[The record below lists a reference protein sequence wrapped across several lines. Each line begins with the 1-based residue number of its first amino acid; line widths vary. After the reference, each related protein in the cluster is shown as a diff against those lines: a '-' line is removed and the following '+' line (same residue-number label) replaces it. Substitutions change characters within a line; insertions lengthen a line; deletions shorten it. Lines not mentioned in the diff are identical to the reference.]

1 MNPRLSEQSISSS
14 SELDWRVLALL
25 VGILASAAA
34 LVAGLPLG
42 VSIVAVF
49 LFAGPHNWFEA
60 RYFLGR
66 LPARFGPLRGFFLA
80 GFVGTLLLTAA
91 FTAIPELARR
101 FDWSDMAWNTSIA
114 AWNTAL
120 ILWIAGLTY
129 WRSRTPPCRDW
140 PWIWPI
146 AWTLVAVNW
155 LAPLS
160 INLALVYLHPL
171 LALVFLDRE
180 LGRRRSPWR
189 TAYRTALVALPLCLA
204 AIAWAQYGAPPLPG
218 DDVISLQIQRHVGAD
233 SLPSVSPRLLVA
245 WHAYLELL
253 HYGVWVLAV
262 PLVGVRTLPWKVANT
277 PLGRRS
283 FAWRGALTAFVLIG
297 GAIVFALWGAFLV
310 DYPLTRDIYFTVALL
325 HVLAE
330 APLLLRAL

>member
-1 MNPRLSEQSISSS
+1 MNSRASGRSISSS
-14 SELDWRVLALL
+14 TQLDWRMLALL
-25 VGILASAAA
+25 IGVLASAAA

-49 LFAGPHNWFEA
+49 LFAGPHNWLEA

-80 GFVGTLLLTAA
+80 GLAGTLLLTAA
-91 FTAIPELARR
+91 FAAFPELARR
-101 FDWSDMAWNTSIA
+101 FNWTDDAWNTALST
-114 AWNTAL
+114 WNSAL
-120 ILWIAGLTY
+120 ILWIAGLAY
-129 WRSRTPPCRDW
+129 WRSRTPPYRDW
-140 PWIWPI
+140 PWLMPV

-171 LALVFLDRE
+171 IALVFLDRE

-189 TAYRTALVALPLCLA
+189 TAYRAALITLPLCLA
-204 AIAWAQYGAPPLPG
+204 AIAWAQHGAPPLPG
-218 DDVISLQIQRHVGAD
+218 DDVISLQIQRHVGTD
-233 SLPSVSPRLLVA
+233 ILPQVSPRLLVA

-253 HYGVWVLAV
+253 HYGVWVLAL
-262 PLVGVRTLPWKVANT
+262 PLVGVRTLPWKIANT

-283 FAWRGALTAFVLIG
+283 GVWRAALTAFVAC
-297 GAIVFALWGAFLV
+297 GAVIVLALWGAFLV

-330 APLLLRAL
+330 APLLLRAI